1 MGGVGCGGG
10 VGCENGVAMVVVPVD
25 VVAAAAAGVHVVL

>member
-1 MGGVGCGGG
+1 MVGVLAAIMA
-10 VGCENGVAMVVVPVD
+10 VAMVVVPVD